1 MTKAKTK
8 SNAKSASKFDFGK
21 SYAELE
27 KIVAWFEGDQ
37 VDLDEALSKF
47 ERGLELAQ
55 DCQAKL
61 KEVENKVIKIKEK
74 FGA

>member
-1 MTKAKTK
+1 MIKAKTK
-8 SNAKSASKFDFGK
+8 PKGKSASKFDFGK

-27 KIVAWFEGDQ
+27 KIVIWFEDDQ
-37 VDLDEALSKF
+37 VDLDEALGKF

-55 DCQAKL
+55 ACQAKL
-61 KEVENKVIKIKEK
+61 KEVENRVIKIKEK